1 MGAAATV
8 RAVHVPE
15 PRGSGVIAAVVADA
29 KPTTLASALRE
40 AGVSQSAL
48 AQACGVSQQ
57 RVAQWLSPES
67 DATPNLRHIHDMPRS
82 VRRALGQALLDAA
95 EGQVVPLPAAVWER
109 ALLGCVARVAAV
121 AARIEES
128 KGDRRAAAALLR
140 ELAAARDDLAR
151 LEAGVRAVM
160 GGER

>member
-1 MGAAATV
+1 MGAAAV
-8 RAVHVPE
+8 RVVHVPE
-15 PRGSGVIAAVVADA
+15 PRRSDVVAAVHDGDKSCTLAGALDAAGVSLAAVADA
-29 KPTTLASALRE
+29 
-40 AGVSQSAL
+40 AGVSKSRAAAWARGEAEPHL
-48 AQACGVSQQ
+48 GHV
-57 RVAQWLSPES
+57 R
-67 DATPNLRHIHDMPRS
+67 RMPRS

-121 AARIEES
+121 AARIEEA

-140 ELAAARDDLAR
+140 DLAAARDDLAR